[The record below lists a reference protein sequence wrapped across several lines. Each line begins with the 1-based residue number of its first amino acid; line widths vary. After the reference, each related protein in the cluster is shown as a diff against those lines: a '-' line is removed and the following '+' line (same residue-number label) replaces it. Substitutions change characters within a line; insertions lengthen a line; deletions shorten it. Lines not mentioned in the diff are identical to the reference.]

1 AVLII
6 LGGVILFVDI
16 GSWNSGIL
24 GVVLCIFGILTFALE
39 FIIPEVLVY
48 NMGFMFSLLGRGIF
62 YVCAGLLCLSWKWFN
77 IVVGSII
84 MGIGLFYVAM
94 HFVGATPSPSMSAVP
109 NDTDT
114 TANLNPGQTGAQYT
128 NPAGEQ
134 PSMTQTYQS
143 PDPGY
148 SGSQYTNPAGDQQP
162 SMSQAYQSPNPG
174 TQPRYD
180 SPSRA

>member
-1 AVLII
+1 MAQGASLFRLLNLVTAVLII

-24 GVVLCIFGILTFALE
+24 GVVL
-39 FIIPEVLVY
+39 
-48 NMGFMFSLLGRGIF
+48 
-62 YVCAGLLCLSWKWFN
+62 CAGLLCLSWKWFN